1 MGMAERQVIRLDG
14 QVPNGGPVAN
24 GGSPGART
32 DGFGSNQSYDIGYD
46 LGVSW
51 AQHRGAPR
59 EVKHVAAYVNSVWFE
74 LSFTRGHS
82 LMEYLAE
89 ELWDCDP
96 PQSRVRLMRDSFS
109 EGLVAGVSTVSHK
122 EASAF
127 AAKRVIS

>member
-1 MGMAERQVIRLDG
+1 MGMADRRVIRLDD
-14 QVPNGGPVAN
+14 GPVASN
-24 GGSPGART
+24 GSMGRLGDGS
-32 DGFGSNQSYDIGYD
+32 GSHLSYDTGYG

-51 AQHRGAPR
+51 AQHRGTPR

-74 LSFTRGHS
+74 LTFTRGHS

-96 PQSRVRLMRDSFS
+96 PGSRVRLMRDSFS

-127 AAKRVIS
+127 AANRVVG

>member
-1 MGMAERQVIRLDG
+1 MDTADRQVIRLDDG
-14 QVPNGGPVAN
+14 VVGS
-24 GGSPGART
+24 GSPSRGA
-32 DGFGSNQSYDIGYD
+32 DGSGSHQSYEMGYG

-59 EVKHVAAYVNSVWFE
+59 EVKHVAAYASSVWFE

-82 LMEYLAE
+82 LMDYLAE

-96 PQSRVRLMRDSFS
+96 PEGRVRLMRDSFS
-109 EGLVAGVSTVSHK
+109 EGLVAGVATVSHK

-127 AAKRVIS
+127 AVNRVIS